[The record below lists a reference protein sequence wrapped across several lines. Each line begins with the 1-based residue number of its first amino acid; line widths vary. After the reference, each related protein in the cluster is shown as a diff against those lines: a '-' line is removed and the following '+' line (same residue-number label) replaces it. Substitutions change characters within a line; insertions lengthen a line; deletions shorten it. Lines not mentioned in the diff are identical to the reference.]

1 MLLHKVIRQ
10 WWNYFKKK
18 ADLYLQHHNGETALH
33 LAADNGHS
41 DVVAILI
48 GAAKDKKKVC

>member
-1 MLLHKVIRQ
+1 M
-10 WWNYFKKK
+10 
-18 ADLYLQHHNGETALH
+18 H

-48 GAAKDKKKVC
+48 GAAKDKKIC

>member
-1 MLLHKVIRQ
+1 MT
-10 WWNYFKKK
+10 FKKK

-48 GAAKDKKKVC
+48 GAAKDKKIC